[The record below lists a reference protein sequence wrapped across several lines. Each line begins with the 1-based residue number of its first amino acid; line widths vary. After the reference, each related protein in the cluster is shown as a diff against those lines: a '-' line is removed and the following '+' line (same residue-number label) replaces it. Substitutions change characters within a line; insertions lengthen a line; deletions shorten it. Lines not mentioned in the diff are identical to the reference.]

1 MAKVLVV
8 DDSAIV
14 RNLHTFML
22 KSAGFEVTEAVNGY
36 DALEKLLSTNFDLI
50 VADINMPKMDGYTLC
65 EEIRKNDVHKD
76 APIIII
82 STESEAEDK
91 IKGFNAGANLYLVKP
106 VKAEDLIEN
115 AKMLLKD

>member
-14 RNLHTFML
+14 RNLHAFML
-22 KSAGFEVTEAVNGY
+22 KSASFEVVEAVNGY
-36 DALEKLLSTNFDLI
+36 EALEKIHNNEFDLI
-50 VADINMPKMDGYTLC
+50 VTDINMPKMDGFSLC
-65 EEIRKNDVHKD
+65 VEIRKNKTHKD
-76 APIIII
+76 TPIIII

-91 IKGFNAGANLYLVKP
+91 IKGFKSGANLYLVKP
-106 VKAEDLIEN
+106 VKAENLIEN